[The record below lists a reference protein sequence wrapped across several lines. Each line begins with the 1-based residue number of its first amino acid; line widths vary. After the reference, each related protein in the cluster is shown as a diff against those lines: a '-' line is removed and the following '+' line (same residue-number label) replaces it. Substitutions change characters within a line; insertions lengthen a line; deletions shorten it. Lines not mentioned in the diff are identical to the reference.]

1 MFLLTNYLQNRRRF
15 TCKTVIFLLQ
25 LPMIFAYNMT
35 LTSENDN
42 SLRGKTKLACRK

>member
-15 TCKTVIFLLQ
+15 TCKNGDFSLQ

-42 SLRGKTKLACRK
+42 SLHGKTKLAWRK